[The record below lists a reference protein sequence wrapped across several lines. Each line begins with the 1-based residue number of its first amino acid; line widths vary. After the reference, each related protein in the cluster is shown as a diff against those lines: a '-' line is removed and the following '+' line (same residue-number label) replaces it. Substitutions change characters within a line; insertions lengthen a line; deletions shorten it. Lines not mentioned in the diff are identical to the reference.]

1 MTTELGPYVAGE
13 VPEAWRHTFTDSDGV
28 AIAIT
33 GYSVRVS
40 YKLSGG
46 TQVVR
51 TGTLV
56 DAANGVAGYQW
67 VEADMATAGVMR
79 GEMTVGNAPSATRS
93 RSLPCCVRPSVGP
106 SRTSRGVSVG

>member
-79 GEMTVGNAPSATRS
+79 GEMTVGNATTVRYSEPFVALLRS
-93 RSLPCCVRPSVGP
+93 PLGGAIPDI
-106 SRTSRGVSVG
+106 

>member
-13 VPEAWRHTFTDSDGV
+13 VAEEWRHTFTDIDGT
-28 AIAIT
+28 AIPIT

-56 DAANGVAGYQW
+56 DAANGVVGYQW

-79 GEMTVGNAPSATRS
+79 GELTVGNGTTARYVEPFVALLRS
-93 RSLPCCVRPSVGP
+93 P
-106 SRTSRGVSVG
+106 RGGAIPDI